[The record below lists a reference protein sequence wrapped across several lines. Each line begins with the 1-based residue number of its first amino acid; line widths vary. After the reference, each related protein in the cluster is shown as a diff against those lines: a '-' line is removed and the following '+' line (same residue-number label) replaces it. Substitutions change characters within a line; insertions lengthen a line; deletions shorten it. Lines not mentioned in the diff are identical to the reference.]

1 MGGYKGV
8 SGTGWRLAGAMVLVA
23 TLVAIPAFAQLNVG
37 TILGTVKDTSGGV
50 MAGATVT
57 ALNTETGSSRTATT
71 GDDGVYRFSALPVGH
86 YDVKIERS
94 GFKTAT
100 KKGVVLDVAGEVVLN
115 FALEVGAA
123 AVQVEV
129 TSEAPQVN
137 TTSGTLGGL
146 VSEEKIAELPLNG
159 RNYLDLTLL
168 QPGVS
173 QSTVVINLGGGT
185 QGAIYSSNGAPIISN
200 SFLLDGTP
208 MQTVFGFN
216 GASASGTTLGVDGIR
231 EYKVV
236 TNAFSAEYGMNMGS
250 QMTIVSKGGG
260 NQFHGDVFEYLR
272 NRVLDARNFFDTSYQ
287 QSGKRNPQ
295 YERNNFG
302 GAFGG
307 PIKKDK
313 TFFWGVYEGLRQVKG
328 FPVIT
333 NSIPAACVTESA
345 SSSHQVDSACDPN
358 ITTPF
363 TVNSAIQPLVALYT
377 PDNSNYTFTSPTSV
391 NYGQIRVDH
400 NLTKDDSLFGRYTIE
415 QAYEVVPG
423 PGNDSSNAVPYGF
436 KQFKDTWTSRNQYV
450 TLSESHL
457 FSSDLLNSFRVSFS
471 RTNVPTNYIITDPA
485 VTNANVSFKGA
496 GTPMGLLVIG
506 SSGNGAPGQITTM
519 GPDLASPNYHLQ
531 NYSSLGDDLFYT
543 RGKHALKFGVL
554 INHINLVIGETVFDR
569 GRVNFGG
576 GLVSFLQNQPTF
588 EFGAIAGGI
597 ERRHFNYYTYGFYG
611 QDDWR

>member
-115 FALEVGAA
+115 FALEVGAS

-129 TSEAPQVN
+129 TGEAPQVN
-137 TTSGTLGGL
+137 TTSGSLGGL

-159 RNYLDLTLL
+159 RNFLDLTLL

-328 FPVIT
+328 NPVIAKG
-333 NSIPAACVTESA
+333 IPAACVANGTRTVA
-345 SSSHQVDSACDPN
+345 QGNPN
-358 ITTPF
+358 GADYTVTPADCAGLISGPI
-363 TVNSAIQPLVALYT
+363 TVNPGIRPLLKLYDPADT
-377 PDNSNYTFTSPTSV
+377 NYT
-391 NYGQIRVDH
+391 Q
-400 NLTKDDSLFGRYTIE
+400 
-415 QAYEVVPG
+415 
-423 PGNDSSNAVPYGF
+423 
-436 KQFKDTWTSRNQYV
+436 
-450 TLSESHL
+450 LS
-457 FSSDLLNSFRVSFS
+457 
-471 RTNVPTNYIITDPA
+471 
-485 VTNANVSFKGA
+485 
-496 GTPMGLLVIG
+496 
-506 SSGNGAPGQITTM
+506 
-519 GPDLASPNYHLQ
+519 
-531 NYSSLGDDLFYT
+531 
-543 RGKHALKFGVL
+543 
-554 INHINLVIGETVFDR
+554 
-569 GRVNFGG
+569 
-576 GLVSFLQNQPTF
+576 
-588 EFGAIAGGI
+588 
-597 ERRHFNYYTYGFYG
+597 
-611 QDDWR
+611 